1 MNARRC
7 LLLAGA
13 LLAGATRAG
22 ELVAPEPIPAQFFG
36 MHVARAHDSKQW
48 PRMQFGS
55 WRLWDAGVT
64 WAHLEPEPG
73 VWRWHRLDMLTDLAE
88 RSGVEVLLPLAMTPQ
103 WASARPERKS
113 FYGPGQASEPAD
125 PARWENYV
133 RAVATRYRGRIRHY
147 EIWNEPAS
155 SRFFN
160 GGPQALLA
168 LQRSAYRILKE
179 VDPANVVVAPA
190 TTRVKD
196 LDWFDRYLGLGAAD
210 HADVIGYHLYGEGE
224 APEAI
229 VDLVAELRARMARH
243 GVRKP
248 LWNTEAGFRTGGSHR
263 SGIPP
268 DAFMLRTLV
277 LARAAGV
284 ERFYYYSW
292 DHAAMGL
299 QEGRSGTINA
309 AGRAFDFA
317 ATRLVGA
324 RDLHCPDR
332 GALRVCALTLA
343 DGTPARMVWTTDG
356 TPRPW
361 RLPDGWEG
369 ALVRTPDTTRTVH
382 GDTLL
387 ADGLA
392 QLVSAP
398 APEAR

>member
-1 MNARRC
+1 MNTRVRV
-7 LLLAGA
+7 LLAGA
-13 LLAGATRAG
+13 VLAGATPAS
-22 ELVAPEPIPAQFFG
+22 ELVASDPIPAQFFG
-36 MHVARAHDSKQW
+36 MHVARAYDSKQW
-48 PRMQFGS
+48 PRMQFGA

-73 VWRWHRLDMLTDLAE
+73 VWRWHRLDMLMDLAE

-103 WASARPERKS
+103 WASARPERES
-113 FYGPGQASEPAD
+113 VYGPGQAAEPAD
-125 PARWENYV
+125 LARWETYV

-160 GGPQALLA
+160 GTPQALLA
-168 LQRSAYRILKE
+168 LQRSAYRILKD
-179 VDPANVVVAPA
+179 VDPANVVVTPA
-190 TTRVKD
+190 TRPGRD
-196 LDWFDRYLGLGAAD
+196 LAWFDRYLGLGAAD
-210 HADVIGYHLYGEGE
+210 YADVIGYHLYGEGD

-229 VDLVAELRARMARH
+229 VDLVVELRARMARH

-248 LWNTEAGFRTGGSHR
+248 LWNTESGYRTGGSHR
-263 SGIPP
+263 SGIAP
-268 DAFMLRTLV
+268 DAFMLRALV

-299 QEGRSGTINA
+299 QEDRSGTINA

-332 GALRVCALTLA
+332 GELRVCALTLA
-343 DGTPARMVWTTDG
+343 DGTPARIVWTTDG
-356 TPRPW
+356 QPRPW
-361 RLPDGWEG
+361 RLPDGWDG
-369 ALVRTPDTTRTVH
+369 ALVCTPDTTRTVS
-382 GDTLL
+382 DATLL

-398 APEAR
+398 AQGWR

>member
-1 MNARRC
+1 MNTRAYLR
-7 LLLAGA
+7 LAGA
-13 LLAGATRAG
+13 LLAGMAQAG
-22 ELVAPEPIPAQFFG
+22 ELVAPQPIPAQFFG

-48 PRMQFGS
+48 PRMQFGA

-73 VWRWHRLDMLTDLAE
+73 VWRWHRLDMLMDLAE

-113 FYGPGQASEPAD
+113 FYGPGQASEPSD
-125 PARWENYV
+125 LARWENYV

-160 GGPQALLA
+160 GGPHALLA
-168 LQRSAYRILKE
+168 LQRSAHRILKD
-179 VDPANVVVAPA
+179 VDPANVVVTPA

-210 HADVIGYHLYGEGE
+210 YADVIGYHLYGEGD

-248 LWNTEAGFRTGGSHR
+248 LWNTESGYRTGASHR

-332 GALRVCALTLA
+332 GELRVCALTLA
-343 DGTPARMVWTTDG
+343 DGTPARIVWTTDG
-356 TPRPW
+356 QPRPW
-361 RLPDGWEG
+361 RLPDGWDG
-369 ALVRTPDTTRTVH
+369 ALVRTPDTTRTVS
-382 GDTLL
+382 GATLL

-398 APEAR
+398 AQARR